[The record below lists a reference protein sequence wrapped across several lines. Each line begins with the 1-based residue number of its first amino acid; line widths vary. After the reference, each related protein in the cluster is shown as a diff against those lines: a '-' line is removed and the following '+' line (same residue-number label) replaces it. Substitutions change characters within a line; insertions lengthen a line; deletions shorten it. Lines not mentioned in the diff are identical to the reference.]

1 MKPSRTVT
9 RKRRRKCRS
18 CQQSFVPKRIDQR
31 FCSGACRQRA
41 CRIRQEQTDFQR
53 EIDKARVRYWKL
65 VYEWAVAR
73 DVDVSQILTDQAV
86 YVDADGNVFR
96 GFPGSNGD
104 FLGRIN
110 PNHPGWASW
119 GLEAAGSPFNP
130 PPERLAERA
139 ARRKRK
145 GK

>member
-1 MKPSRTVT
+1 M
-9 RKRRRKCRS
+9 
-18 CQQSFVPKRIDQR
+18 
-31 FCSGACRQRA
+31 
-41 CRIRQEQTDFQR
+41 
-53 EIDKARVRYWKL
+53 
-65 VYEWAVAR
+65 YEWAVSR
-73 DVDVSQILTDQAV
+73 GVDVSQVLTDQAV

-110 PNHPGWASW
+110 PNHRGWASW
-119 GLEAAGSPFNP
+119 GLEAAGPPFNP
-130 PPERLAERA
+130 PPDDSQVERLAERA